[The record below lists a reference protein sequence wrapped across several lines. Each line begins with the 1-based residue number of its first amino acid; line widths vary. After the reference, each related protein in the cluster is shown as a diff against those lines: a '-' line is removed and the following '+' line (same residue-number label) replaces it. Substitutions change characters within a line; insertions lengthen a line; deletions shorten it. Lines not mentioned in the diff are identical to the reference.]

1 MKNSEIHN
9 GLERG
14 EIRNFLAKS
23 LIDAT
28 VRSNNNRPSSVP
40 YDEKR
45 GLECLILNGE
55 VQIEYWKKYV
65 EIMKQIQAI
74 EQLIYLSNWQEFDVS
89 DETIKD
95 NPGGWMSFIG
105 TEKEYNNLLKTIK
118 TNK

>member
-9 GLERG
+9 GLERC

-28 VRSNNNRPSSVP
+28 VRSNNNRPQNVP

-45 GLECLILNGE
+45 GLECLILNAE
-55 VQIEYWKKYV
+55 LQIEYWKRYV
-65 EIMKQIQAI
+65 EIHKQIQAI

-89 DETIKD
+89 DETGKD

-105 TEKEYNNLLKTIK
+105 TKEEYNNLLIQIK
-118 TNK
+118 NEK

>member
-23 LIDAT
+23 LIEAT
-28 VRSNNNRPSSVP
+28 VRSNNNRTQNVP

-45 GLECLILNGE
+45 GLECLILNAE
-55 VQIEYWKKYV
+55 LQIEYWKRYV
-65 EIMKQIQAI
+65 EIHKQIQAI

-89 DETIKD
+89 D
-95 NPGGWMSFIG
+95 
-105 TEKEYNNLLKTIK
+105 
-118 TNK
+118 